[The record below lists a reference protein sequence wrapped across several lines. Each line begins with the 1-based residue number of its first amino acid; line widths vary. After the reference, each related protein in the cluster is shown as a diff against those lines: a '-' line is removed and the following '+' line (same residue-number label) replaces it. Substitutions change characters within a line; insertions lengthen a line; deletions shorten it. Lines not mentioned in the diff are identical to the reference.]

1 MIKVQW
7 KILMELIPLKILF
20 EKELLNGLHT
30 YKNPCFLIDY
40 EALDANHNK
49 MKQAFNKYWGTLKD
63 LNINKDERRNK
74 HKCANH

>member
-1 MIKVQW
+1 MACILT
-7 KILMELIPLKILF
+7 KIPVS
-20 EKELLNGLHT
+20 
-30 YKNPCFLIDY
+30 DY

-49 MKQAFNKYWGTLKD
+49 MKQAFSKYWGTLKD